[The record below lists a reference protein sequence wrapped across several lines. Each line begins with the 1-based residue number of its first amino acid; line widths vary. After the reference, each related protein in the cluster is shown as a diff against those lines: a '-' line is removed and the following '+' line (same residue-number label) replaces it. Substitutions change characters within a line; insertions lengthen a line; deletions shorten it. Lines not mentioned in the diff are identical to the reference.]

1 MKLEIE
7 RKFLVKNN
15 AFKDQT
21 LRSHSI
27 VQGYLSKDPERT
39 VRVRIIDKEG
49 WLTIKGKSN
58 AQGTSR
64 SEWEKAI
71 PLEDAKQLLV
81 LAIDVPIEK
90 IRHIVPFENFTFE
103 VDEFLTH
110 NKNLLLAEIELPSE
124 DTSFPRPHWLG
135 EEVTGNPSYYNAMM

>member
-21 LRSHSI
+21 LRSHYI

-124 DTSFPRPHWLG
+124 DTSFPRPDWLG
-135 EEVTGNPSYYNAMM
+135 EEVTGNPSYYNATM

>member
-1 MKLEIE
+1 MKFEIE

-21 LRSHSI
+21 LRSHYI

-49 WLTIKGKSN
+49 WLTVKGKSN
-58 AQGTSR
+58 DQGSSR
-64 SEWEKAI
+64 LEWEKSI

-81 LAIDVPIEK
+81 LALDVPIEK
-90 IRHIVPFENFTFE
+90 IRHIVLFENFTFE
-103 VDEFLTH
+103 VDEILTH
-110 NKNLLLAEIELPSE
+110 NKNLILAEIELPFE
-124 DTSFPRPHWLG
+124 DSSFPNPDWLG
-135 EEVTGNPSYYNAMM
+135 DEVTGDPSYYNAMM

>member
-124 DTSFPRPHWLG
+124 DTSFPRPDWLG
-135 EEVTGNPSYYNAMM
+135 EEVTGNPSYYNTMM

>member
-1 MKLEIE
+1 MNLEIE

-21 LRSHSI
+21 LRSHYI

-58 AQGTSR
+58 ARGTSR
-64 SEWEKAI
+64 SEWEKSI

-90 IRHIVPFENFTFE
+90 IRYIVPIENFTFE

-124 DTSFPRPHWLG
+124 DTSFPRPDWLG
-135 EEVTGNPSYYNAMM
+135 DEVTGNPSYYNAMM

>member
-7 RKFLVKNN
+7 RKFLVKKN

-21 LRSHSI
+21 LRSHYI

-124 DTSFPRPHWLG
+124 DTSFPRPDWLG
-135 EEVTGNPSYYNAMM
+135 DEVTGNPSYYNAMM

>member
-1 MKLEIE
+1 M
-7 RKFLVKNN
+7 VKNN

-21 LRSHSI
+21 LRSHYI

-64 SEWEKAI
+64 SEWEKSI

-124 DTSFPRPHWLG
+124 DTSFPRPDWLG
-135 EEVTGNPSYYNAMM
+135 DEVTGNPSYYNAMM

>member
-21 LRSHSI
+21 LRSHYI

-124 DTSFPRPHWLG
+124 DTSFPRPDWLG
-135 EEVTGNPSYYNAMM
+135 DEVTGNPSYYNAMM

>member
-7 RKFLVKNN
+7 RKFLAKNN

-21 LRSHSI
+21 LRSHYI

-124 DTSFPRPHWLG
+124 DTSFPRPDWLG
-135 EEVTGNPSYYNAMM
+135 EEVTGNPSYYNATM

>member
-1 MKLEIE
+1 MNLEIE

-21 LRSHSI
+21 LRSHYI

-90 IRHIVPFENFTFE
+90 IRYIVPIENFTFE

-124 DTSFPRPHWLG
+124 DTSFPRPDWLG
-135 EEVTGNPSYYNAMM
+135 DEVTGNPSYYNAMM

>member
-21 LRSHSI
+21 LRSHYI

-90 IRHIVPFENFTFE
+90 IRHIVPIENFTFE

-110 NKNLLLAEIELPSE
+110 NINLLLAEIELPSE
-124 DTSFPRPHWLG
+124 DTSFPRPDWL
-135 EEVTGNPSYYNAMM
+135 V

>member
-21 LRSHSI
+21 LRSHYI

-90 IRHIVPFENFTFE
+90 IRHIVPIENFTFE

-124 DTSFPRPHWLG
+124 DTSFPRPDWLG
-135 EEVTGNPSYYNAMM
+135 DEVTGNPSYYNAMM

>member
-21 LRSHSI
+21 LRSHYI

-64 SEWEKAI
+64 SEWEKSI

-90 IRHIVPFENFTFE
+90 IRHIVPIENFTFE

-124 DTSFPRPHWLG
+124 DTSFPRPDWLG
-135 EEVTGNPSYYNAMM
+135 DEVTGNPSYYNAMM

>member
-1 MKLEIE
+1 MNLEIE

-21 LRSHSI
+21 LRSHYI

-64 SEWEKAI
+64 SEWEKSI

-124 DTSFPRPHWLG
+124 DTSFPRPDWLG
-135 EEVTGNPSYYNAMM
+135 DEVTGNPSYYNAMM

>member
-21 LRSHSI
+21 LRSHYI
-27 VQGYLSKDPERT
+27 VQGYLSKDPERN

-124 DTSFPRPHWLG
+124 DTSFPRPDWLG
-135 EEVTGNPSYYNAMM
+135 EEVTGNPSYYNATM

>member
-21 LRSHSI
+21 LRSHYI

-103 VDEFLTH
+103 VDECLTH
-110 NKNLLLAEIELPSE
+110 NKN
-124 DTSFPRPHWLG
+124 
-135 EEVTGNPSYYNAMM
+135 

>member
-7 RKFLVKNN
+7 RKFLVKND

-21 LRSHSI
+21 LLSHHI
-27 VQGYLSKDPERT
+27 IQGYLCKDPERT

-49 WLTIKGKSN
+49 WLTVKGKSN
-58 AQGTSR
+58 VQGSSR
-64 SEWEKAI
+64 LEWEKSI

-81 LAIDVPIEK
+81 LALDVPIEK

-110 NKNLLLAEIELPSE
+110 NKNLILAEIELPSE
-124 DTSFPRPHWLG
+124 DTLFPHPDWLG
-135 EEVTGNPSYYNAMM
+135 QEVTGDPSYYNAMM

>member
-71 PLEDAKQLLV
+71 PLDDAKQLLV

-124 DTSFPRPHWLG
+124 DTSFPRPDWLG

>member
-7 RKFLVKNN
+7 RKFLVKND
-15 AFKDQT
+15 AFKDQM
-21 LRSHSI
+21 LRSHYI
-27 VQGYLSKDPERT
+27 TQGYLCKDPERT

-49 WLTIKGKSN
+49 WLTVKGKSN
-58 AQGTSR
+58 PSGSSR
-64 SEWEKAI
+64 LEWEKSI

-81 LAIDVPIEK
+81 LALDVPIEK

-110 NKNLLLAEIELPSE
+110 NKNLILAEIELPSE
-124 DTSFPRPHWLG
+124 DTLFPHPDWLG
-135 EEVTGNPSYYNAMM
+135 QEVTGEPSYYNVMM

>member
-1 MKLEIE
+1 MNLEIE

-21 LRSHSI
+21 LRSHYI

-103 VDEFLTH
+103 VDEFLTN

-124 DTSFPRPHWLG
+124 DTSFPRPDWLG
-135 EEVTGNPSYYNAMM
+135 DEVTGNPSYYNAMM

>member
-1 MKLEIE
+1 MNLEIE

-21 LRSHSI
+21 LRSHYI

-103 VDEFLTH
+103 VDEFLIH

-124 DTSFPRPHWLG
+124 DTSFPRPDWLG
-135 EEVTGNPSYYNAMM
+135 DEVTGNPSYYNAMM

>member
-21 LRSHSI
+21 LRSHYI

-124 DTSFPRPHWLG
+124 DTSFPRPDWLG

>member
-1 MKLEIE
+1 MNLEIE

-21 LRSHSI
+21 LRSHYI

-124 DTSFPRPHWLG
+124 DTSFPRPDWLG

>member
-21 LRSHSI
+21 LRSHYI

-103 VDEFLTH
+103 VDEFLTN

-124 DTSFPRPHWLG
+124 DTSFPRPDWLG
-135 EEVTGNPSYYNAMM
+135 EEVTGNPSYYNATM

>member
-7 RKFLVKNN
+7 RKFLVKND

-21 LRSHSI
+21 LRSHYI
-27 VQGYLSKDPERT
+27 TQGYLCKDPERT

-49 WLTIKGKSN
+49 WLTVKGKSN
-58 AQGTSR
+58 PSGSSR
-64 SEWEKAI
+64 LEWEKSI

-81 LAIDVPIEK
+81 LALDVPIEK

-110 NKNLLLAEIELPSE
+110 NKNLILAEIELPSE
-124 DTSFPRPHWLG
+124 DTLFPHPDWLG
-135 EEVTGNPSYYNAMM
+135 QEVTGEPPYYNVMM

>member
-1 MKLEIE
+1 MNLEIE

-21 LRSHSI
+21 LRSHYI

-124 DTSFPRPHWLG
+124 DTSFPRPDWLG
-135 EEVTGNPSYYNAMM
+135 DEVTGNPSYYNATM

>member
-1 MKLEIE
+1 MNLEIE

-21 LRSHSI
+21 LRSHYI

-49 WLTIKGKSN
+49 WLTITGKSN

-124 DTSFPRPHWLG
+124 DTSFPRPDWLG
-135 EEVTGNPSYYNAMM
+135 DEVTGNPSYYNAMM

>member
-1 MKLEIE
+1 MNLEIE

-21 LRSHSI
+21 LRSHYI

-64 SEWEKAI
+64 SEWEKSI

-90 IRHIVPFENFTFE
+90 IRYIVPIENFTFE

-124 DTSFPRPHWLG
+124 DTSFPRPDWLG
-135 EEVTGNPSYYNAMM
+135 DEVTGNPSYYNAMM

>member
-1 MKLEIE
+1 MNLEIE

-21 LRSHSI
+21 LRSHYI

-124 DTSFPRPHWLG
+124 DTSFPRPDWLG
-135 EEVTGNPSYYNAMM
+135 DEVTGNPSYYNAMM

>member
-7 RKFLVKNN
+7 RKFLVKND

-21 LRSHSI
+21 LRSHYI
-27 VQGYLSKDPERT
+27 TQGYLCKDPERT

-49 WLTIKGKSN
+49 WLTVKGKSN
-58 AQGTSR
+58 PSGSSR
-64 SEWEKAI
+64 LEWEKSI

-81 LAIDVPIEK
+81 LALDVPIEK

-110 NKNLLLAEIELPSE
+110 NKNLILAEIELPSE
-124 DTSFPRPHWLG
+124 DTLFPHPDWLG
-135 EEVTGNPSYYNAMM
+135 QEVTGEPSYYNVMM

>member
-1 MKLEIE
+1 MNLEIE

-21 LRSHSI
+21 LRSHYI

-124 DTSFPRPHWLG
+124 DTSFPRPDCLG
-135 EEVTGNPSYYNAMM
+135 DEVTGNPSYYNAMM

>member
-1 MKLEIE
+1 M
-7 RKFLVKNN
+7 VKNN

-21 LRSHSI
+21 LRSHYI

-90 IRHIVPFENFTFE
+90 IRHIVPIENFTFE

-110 NKNLLLAEIELPSE
+110 NINLLLAEIELPSE
-124 DTSFPRPHWLG
+124 DTSFPRPDWLG
-135 EEVTGNPSYYNAMM
+135 DEVTANPSSYNAMM

>member
-1 MKLEIE
+1 MNLEIE
-7 RKFLVKNN
+7 RKLLVKNN

-21 LRSHSI
+21 LRSHYI

-124 DTSFPRPHWLG
+124 DTSFPRPDWLG
-135 EEVTGNPSYYNAMM
+135 DEVTGNPSYYNAMM

>member
-1 MKLEIE
+1 MNLEIE
-7 RKFLVKNN
+7 RKFLVKKN

-21 LRSHSI
+21 LRSHYI

-64 SEWEKAI
+64 SEWEKSI

-124 DTSFPRPHWLG
+124 DTSFPRPDWLG